1 MIVYHGTSDDNLDE
15 IMEAGYIKPPVYV
28 SDKYTCAVWFAV
40 SRHPGVVIELD
51 VPREWLQRDRYYER
65 QIRMELQPPMMEHFK
80 GHIFRI
86 RHKIPISLIVRMIDY
101 GELNVPK
108 GMSLIDYLEVTR

>member
-15 IMEAGYIKPPVYV
+15 ITESGYIKPPVYV

-40 SRHPGVVIELD
+40 SRHPGAVIELN
-51 VPREWLQRDRYYER
+51 VPRGWLQRDRYYES
-65 QIRMELQPPMMEHFK
+65 QIRMELHPPMMEQFS

-86 RHKIPISLIVRMIDY
+86 RHKVPIDMIVRMIDY

-108 GMSLIDYLEVTR
+108 GMSLIDYLEATR